1 MVGLLSFGWFGSMD
15 RFSVLEIKAEGKDF
29 WLVQSVLVGWL
40 SMTSKVGAR
49 DHPIHLGRKF
59 GKV

>member
-1 MVGLLSFGWFGSMD
+1 MD

-49 DHPIHLGRKF
+49 DHPIHLGRKS